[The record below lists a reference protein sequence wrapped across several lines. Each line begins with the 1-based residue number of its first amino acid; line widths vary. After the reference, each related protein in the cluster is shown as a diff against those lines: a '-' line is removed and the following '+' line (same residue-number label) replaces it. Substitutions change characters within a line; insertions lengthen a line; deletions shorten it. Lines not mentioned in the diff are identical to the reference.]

1 MNALLSIENLEV
13 SYGPIAALKGISLQV
28 PQGQIACLIGANG
41 AGKSTL
47 LKAVS
52 GLLPLQAGHIAFEGV
67 NLASTPAHRIVG
79 LGLTHCPE
87 GRGVF
92 PELRVDENLKLG
104 AYTRP
109 DKAELLRSLNYAYE
123 LFPRLSERRGQ
134 LAGTLSGG
142 EQQMLA
148 IARSLM
154 SRPKLLMLDEPS
166 LGLAPQIVEMIFD
179 VIQKV
184 NAEGCSILLV
194 EQNANQALAISHYA
208 YVLETGK
215 IALEGPANDVAKNPK
230 VIEAYLG

>member
-1 MNALLSIENLEV
+1 MSALLEIRDLEV
-13 SYGPIAALKGISLQV
+13 SYGPVAALKGVSLSV
-28 PQGQIACLIGANG
+28 PQGGIVCLIGANG
-41 AGKSTL
+41 AGKSTV
-47 LKAVS
+47 LKTVS
-52 GLLPLQAGHIAFEGV
+52 GLLPARAGAIAFEGV
-67 NLASTPAHRIVG
+67 NLRQSAAHRIVG

-92 PELRVDENLKLG
+92 PELRVDENLALG

-109 DKAELLRSLNYAYE
+109 DKAEMERGLTYAYE
-123 LFPRLSERRGQ
+123 LFPRLFERRSQ
-134 LAGTLSGG
+134 VAGTLSGG

-148 IARSLM
+148 IGRSLM

-166 LGLAPQIVEMIFD
+166 LGLAPQIVEMIFG

-184 NAEGCSILLV
+184 NAEGCSVLLV
-194 EQNANQALAISHYA
+194 EQNAHQALAISHHA

-215 IALEGPANDVAKNPK
+215 IALEGPAQEVAKNPK